1 MAGPDVFGT
10 NPYLDNRPVDGEL
23 VTLLRG
29 VTGARNLALEDYR
42 SRAVIAGQ
50 VHELMTTDQPE
61 AGPGATVDRVALIG
75 FFEVM
80 NSGVLLVGSE
90 VVIESQSIG
99 VVAGF
104 NDTHMPNHQNIC
116 VRVDELHDGASLDL
130 AVGGTVRFRAA
141 GEERRQC

>member
-10 NPYLDNRPVDGEL
+10 NPYLDSRPVDGEL
-23 VTLLRG
+23 VTLLQG
-29 VTGARNLALEDYR
+29 VTEARGLVLEEYR

-61 AGPGATVDRVALIG
+61 AGPDTSVNRVALIG
-75 FFEVM
+75 FFEVA

-90 VVIESQSIG
+90 VMIGSHPIG
-99 VVAGF
+99 VLAGF

-116 VRVDELHDGASLDL
+116 IRVSDLRDGASLNL
-130 AVGGTVRFRAA
+130 AVGDPVRFGPA
-141 GEERRQC
+141 GEERR